1 MVSFWSAELFRARVT
16 VPAWV
21 AALILVLG
29 SYYWIEATF
38 R

>member
-1 MVSFWSAELFRARVT
+1 MIKELLKARVT
-16 VPAWV
+16 MPAWA
-21 AALILVLG
+21 AALVLVLG

>member
-1 MVSFWSAELFRARVT
+1 MIKALITARVT
-16 VPAWV
+16 MPAWV

-29 SYYWIEATF
+29 TYFWIEAAF

>member
-1 MVSFWSAELFRARVT
+1 MIKALITARVT
-16 VPAWV
+16 MPAWV

-29 SYYWIEATF
+29 SYFWIEAVF

>member
-1 MVSFWSAELFRARVT
+1 MIKALITARVT
-16 VPAWV
+16 MPAWV

-29 SYYWIEATF
+29 TYFWAEASF

>member
-1 MVSFWSAELFRARVT
+1 MIKELLTARVSM
-16 VPAWV
+16 PAWV

-29 SYYWIEATF
+29 SYFWIEATF

>member
-1 MVSFWSAELFRARVT
+1 MIKELLTARVT

-29 SYYWIEATF
+29 TYFWIEAVF

>member
-1 MVSFWSAELFRARVT
+1 MIKELLTARVT
-16 VPAWV
+16 MPAWV

-29 SYYWIEATF
+29 TYYWAEVVF

>member
-1 MVSFWSAELFRARVT
+1 MIKELLAARVT
-16 VPAWV
+16 MPAWV

-29 SYYWIEATF
+29 TYYWIEAVF

>member
-1 MVSFWSAELFRARVT
+1 MIKALITARVT
-16 VPAWV
+16 MPAWV

-29 SYYWIEATF
+29 TYFWIEASF

>member
-1 MVSFWSAELFRARVT
+1 MIKELLTARVT
-16 VPAWV
+16 MPAWV

-29 SYYWIEATF
+29 TYYWAEAVF

>member
-1 MVSFWSAELFRARVT
+1 MIKELLTARVT
-16 VPAWV
+16 MPAWV

-29 SYYWIEATF
+29 SYYWIEASF

>member
-1 MVSFWSAELFRARVT
+1 MIKELLTARVT
-16 VPAWV
+16 MPAWV

-29 SYYWIEATF
+29 TYYWIEATF

>member
-1 MVSFWSAELFRARVT
+1 MIKELLTARVT
-16 VPAWV
+16 MPAWV

-29 SYYWIEATF
+29 SYYWAEAVF